1 MTRPS
6 TLIVCLLGCLAAA
19 ALPASAQE
27 GQEAFPNPPE
37 SPAHTAWARGRDAER
52 AGKTEEALAAYS
64 EALRDD
70 PGNREYRALVERM
83 RFVLATS
90 LSNQAERAMLADNPA
105 LAATELRRA
114 LSFDP
119 ENEVA
124 RERLRQLERHAV
136 QETSVTPQY
145 AASSPQLS
153 PQPGTRDFNIRGT
166 ARDAYNELARQF
178 GLSAIFDEDAT
189 SAKIQFRVSGVD
201 FRTALDLLGEQ
212 TGTFVRPLDPH
223 TFFVANDTPQ
233 KRKEYLPQIERTL
246 ILPDSEKPEQANEI
260 VRAVRDITGLTHS
273 QYNTASRTLTIRGA
287 ERDVAL
293 ADALVRELEQPR
305 GEVMLEIDV
314 LEVDRIAAQTL
325 GIVPPSSAQ
334 IVTLSKSELQQAEQS
349 TNGLVG
355 LIEQLFGTP
364 TAFAGSSTQ
373 QIAALLGTGST
384 SLSTLVPPLIAFGGG
399 QTIFLATLPGASAN
413 FANSLS
419 AVYTA
424 DRILLRAE
432 DGEPASFF
440 VGERYPIN
448 FSTLSNEFTTQG
460 AQPGIT
466 VSTLATGTAPQGA
479 ATVATRLTSSNLDI
493 ITANYGPENSS
504 SNAGSVSVLLGN
516 GDGTFQT
523 NVDYPAGTSPVA
535 VATAT
540 FRATTAS
547 GTPPVDLAV
556 VDQGTNSVQILLG
569 NGDGTFQA
577 PKAYAVGSEPVGIVI
592 GDWNLDGHPD
602 IAVTNFAGNSISVL
616 LGNGDG
622 TFVPATTIPLPTGQ
636 GPTGITTATLNGN
649 PDLIVTNALTNTATV
664 FLGDGHGNFTAQP
677 AIDTGTLPVAVAT
690 ADFNGDGLPDFA
702 VANQTD
708 GTVSIFLN
716 SGTAS
721 APVFNSRTDYTVGDA
736 PDALVAGLF
745 TSSGSQDLVSS
756 NSSDGTVTVLFGAGD
771 GTFPDSIPI
780 QVGAGVTCSSLP
792 APAAPCQGLTS
803 GEYNTS
809 TGLLDAAVTD
819 FDNNTVTVVF
829 NSNQIATPNQ
839 QLPYPGFQYE
849 DIGIKAKATPHI
861 HPSGEVTVTLNLELR
876 GLSADNYNGIPVL
889 TNRTI
894 EQTVRLHPNEPSV
907 LSGIYSN
914 QETLGVTGS
923 PGTADI
929 PGLQDVLSSRSTQ
942 TQQTELIIV
951 LNPRTVRVAPR
962 SGQVFYAGRERQ
974 ATSAGAGEPEPRE
987 QPEAVPGQPPAP
999 GRPSPSGEPA
1009 APGQIPEPGQI
1020 AVPGQPPAR
1029 PAENPQGAPP
1039 TSPTRP

>member
-1 MTRPS
+1 MTRRP
-6 TLIVCLLGCLAAA
+6 TLLVCLLGSLAAA
-19 ALPASAQE
+19 ALPAFAQE
-27 GQEAFPNPPE
+27 GMDAFTNRPD
-37 SPAHTAWARGRDAER
+37 SPAYTAWARGRDAER
-52 AGKTEEALAAYS
+52 AGKPEEALAAYS

-70 PGNREYRALVERM
+70 PKNREYSALVERM

-90 LSNQAERAMLADNPA
+90 LSNQAERAMLADDPA
-105 LAATELRRA
+105 LAASDLRRA

-136 QETSVTPQY
+136 QETNLTPEY
-145 AASSPQLS
+145 TASSPQLS

-178 GLSAIFDEDAT
+178 GLSAIFDEDVT
-189 SAKIQFRVSGVD
+189 SAKIQFSVSGVD
-201 FRTALDLLGEQ
+201 FHTALDLLGEQ
-212 TGTFVRPLDPH
+212 TGTFVRALDPH
-223 TFFVANDTPQ
+223 TFFVVNDTPQ
-233 KRKEYLPQIERTL
+233 KRKEYLPQIERSL

-260 VRAVRDITGLTHS
+260 VRAVRDVTGLTHT

-293 ADALVRELEQPR
+293 ADALVRQLEQPR
-305 GEVMLEIDV
+305 GEVMLEIDI
-314 LEVDRIAAQTL
+314 LEVDRNAAETL

-334 IVTLSKSELQQAEQS
+334 VVTLSKSELNQAEQS

-355 LIEQLFGTP
+355 LIEQIFGTP
-364 TAFAGSSTQ
+364 TAFAGSSTE

-384 SLSTLVPPLIAFGGG
+384 SLSALVPPLIAFGGG

-413 FANSLS
+413 FADSLS
-419 AVYTA
+419 VVRTA

-466 VSTLATGTAPQGA
+466 EATLATGTAPRS
-479 ATVATRLTSSNLDI
+479 ATSVATRLTSSNLDI

-504 SNAGSVSVLLGN
+504 SNAGSVSVILGN

-523 NVDYPAGTSPVA
+523 NVDYPAGTNPVA

-556 VDQGTNSVQILLG
+556 LDQGTNSVQILLG

-592 GDWNLDGHPD
+592 ADFNLDGHPD
-602 IAVTNFAGNSISVL
+602 IAVTNFASNSISIL

-622 TFVPATTIPLPTGQ
+622 TFLPATNIALPAGQ
-636 GPTGITTATLNGN
+636 GPTGIVSADFNTDGN
-649 PDLIVTNALTNTATV
+649 PDLLVTNALTNTATLL
-664 FLGDGHGNFTAQP
+664 LGDGHGNFTAQP
-677 AIDTGTLPVAVAT
+677 GIDTGTLPVAVAT

-708 GTVSIFLN
+708 GTVSVFLN
-716 SGTAS
+716 TGTTGTA
-721 APVFNSRTDYTVGDA
+721 VFTSRTDYPVGNE

-771 GTFPDSIPI
+771 GTFPANIPI
-780 QVGAGVTCSSLP
+780 QIDAGVTCSNLP
-792 APAAPCQGLTS
+792 APAAPCQGIAS

-829 NSNQIATPNQ
+829 NSNQIANPNE

-849 DIGIKAKATPHI
+849 DIGVKAKATPHI
-861 HPSGEVTVTLNLELR
+861 HPSGDVTVTLNLELR

-889 TNRTI
+889 TNRTV
-894 EQTVRLHPNEPSV
+894 EQTVRLRPNEPSV
-907 LSGIYSN
+907 LGGIYSD
-914 QETLGVTGS
+914 QETLGVTAA
-923 PGTADI
+923 PGAADL
-929 PGLQDVLSSRSTQ
+929 PVLQQLLSNRSTQ

-951 LNPRTVRVAPR
+951 VNPRTVRIAPR
-962 SGQVFYAGRERQ
+962 SPEVFYAGRERQ
-974 ATSAGAGEPEPRE
+974 ATSAGAGETEPRE
-987 QPEAVPGQPPAP
+987 QPEVVPGQRTPPGQTPAP
-999 GRPSPSGEPA
+999 GR
-1009 APGQIPEPGQI
+1009 IPEPGQI
-1020 AVPGQPPAR
+1020 AVPGQLLVPPT
-1029 PAENPQGAPP
+1029 ENPQGTPP